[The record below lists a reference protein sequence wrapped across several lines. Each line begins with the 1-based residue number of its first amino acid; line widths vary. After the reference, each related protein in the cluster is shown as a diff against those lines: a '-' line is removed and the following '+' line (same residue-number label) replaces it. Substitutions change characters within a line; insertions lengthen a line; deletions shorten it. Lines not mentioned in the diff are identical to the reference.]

1 MSDELREMV
10 ADLVRFNKDPLAIAE
25 EAIALIR
32 NETLEEAA
40 KAADD
45 EAYGFPPEMLTKHGV
60 GYERACRDTA
70 AAIRAMKGS
79 PWKGSPW
86 KCPIKHPG
94 CTSNCGSYGCGN

>member
-1 MSDELREMV
+1 MSNELIEMV

-40 KAADD
+40 KVAEKTFGEGYHVAA
-45 EAYGFPPEMLTKHGV
+45 V
-60 GYERACRDTA
+60 
-70 AAIRAMKGS
+70 IRAMKGR
-79 PWKGSPW
+79 PW